1 MRTRSWWV
9 LYGGFGSLVIL
20 IAVLGV
26 AAMRR
31 ARLVHSETISTH
43 DAYLKADLVVRELP
57 ADLHRSGVLV
67 RDYLL
72 DPSPFLGPDY
82 RQQLERQETAIQQK
96 LELLRMLL
104 PRDQAP
110 RLAKLKAEVSAYW
123 KSLDPMFEWT
133 PEQKTWTSRSFL
145 RDEVLPR
152 RNAVMQLAAEISSIN
167 SANMAAE
174 QRRLQE
180 SQDVFQDF
188 IKKNPGLTVLL
199 GLLVSAVSIAR
210 LTRLERRSTEQRER
224 AERAEFEM
232 RRLSNNLVHAQE
244 EERKTIA
251 RELHDALGQKLSF
264 AGLELSRLATL
275 RTAPEEQFQ
284 QRLDDV
290 QRLITES
297 IRGVRDLSM
306 SLRPAMLDELGLGS
320 ALRWQAREFEKRVGI
335 EVDVQL
341 DGDLEGLP
349 DTHRTGIYRVVQEA
363 LTNCARH
370 SKASSVRVGLYGG
383 KDTIRL
389 TIQDDGVGFDPALAS
404 QEGLGL
410 VGIRERIAELGG
422 TVRFISTPGKGTIL
436 EAELAA
442 PAVEKALS

>member
-9 LYGGFGSLVIL
+9 LYGGFGSLVIM
-20 IAVLGV
+20 IAVLGI

-31 ARLVHSETISTH
+31 ARVVHTETVSAH
-43 DAYLKADLVVRELP
+43 DAYLKADLMVRELP
-57 ADLHRSGVLV
+57 SDLHRSGVLV

-72 DPSPFLGPDY
+72 DPSPFLGDDY
-82 RQQLERQETAIQQK
+82 RQQLEQQEKAIQQK
-96 LELLRMLL
+96 LELLRLLL
-104 PRDQAP
+104 PPDQTP
-110 RLAKLKAEVSAYW
+110 RLTSLKAEVSAYW

-133 PEQKTWTSRSFL
+133 PEQKTWMSRSFL

-152 RNAVMQLAAEISSIN
+152 RNAIMKLAAEISSIN
-167 SANMAAE
+167 SANMASE
-174 QRRLQE
+174 QGRLQV

-188 IKKNPGLTVLL
+188 FKRILMLTVLL
-199 GLLVSAVSIAR
+199 GLLVAAVSIAR
-210 LTRLERRSTEQRER
+210 LTSLERRSVQQRER
-224 AERAEFEM
+224 AERAELEM
-232 RRLSNNLVHAQE
+232 RRLSHSLVQAQE
-244 EERKTIA
+244 EERRSIA

-284 QRLDDV
+284 QRLEDV
-290 QRLITES
+290 HRLITES

-306 SLRPAMLDELGLGS
+306 SLRPAMLDELGLGA
-320 ALRWQAREFEKRVGI
+320 ALRWQAREFEKRSGI

-349 DTHRTGIYRVVQEA
+349 DAHRTGIYRVVQES

-370 SKASSVRVGLYGG
+370 SRANSVRIWLYGG
-383 KDTIRL
+383 KEQIRL
-389 TIQDDGVGFDPALAS
+389 TIQDDGVGFEPGQAAL
-404 QEGLGL
+404 EGLGL

-422 TVRFISTPGKGTIL
+422 SVRFISTPGKGTL
-436 EAELAA
+436 LDAELAVRA
-442 PAVEKALS
+442 AEKALS